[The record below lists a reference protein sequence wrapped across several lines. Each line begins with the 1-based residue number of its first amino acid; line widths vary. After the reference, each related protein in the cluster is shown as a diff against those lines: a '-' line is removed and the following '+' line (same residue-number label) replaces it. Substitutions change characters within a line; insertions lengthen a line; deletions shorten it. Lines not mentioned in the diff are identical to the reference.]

1 MLKTCVVATAALM
14 AVCMTAGTVSAQY
27 AGQFDNSLF
36 LQYYANG
43 AASQTTAGMYPAPH
57 PVPYQTVGGAHYTYQ
72 PLYPHEMMW
81 QHKRNYYNF
90 YAGPEAFY
98 SDPCTRQGGGS
109 ALNKT
114 TVIWQSGANHMGNL
128 PFSSAPFTRL
138 HYAAAKRWYCL
149 GNGRGGGAGGCG
161 GPVSGGSA
169 CGCSK

>member
-1 MLKTCVVATAALM
+1 MLKTSMMAAAALVVMCWM
-14 AVCMTAGTVSAQY
+14 AGPVAAQY
-27 AGQFDNSLF
+27 GAGQFDNSMF

-43 AASQTTAGMYPAPH
+43 AASQTSAGLYPAPH
-57 PVPYQTVGGAHYTYQ
+57 PVPYQNVGGAHYTYQ

-98 SDPCTRQGGGS
+98 ADPCTCRGGGG

-128 PFSSAPFTRL
+128 PFTSAPFSRV
-138 HYAAAKRWYCL
+138 HYAAAKRWYGL
-149 GNGRGGGAGGCG
+149 GGNRGGCAGGCG
-161 GPVSGGSA
+161 APSSGSA